1 MTLITPQQPESG
13 YVEIPYGADHAA
25 TDVGWTLTRIPNVQ
39 EIPGYFKLWI
49 PRGRVTRI
57 ALLVFG
63 AGSEYGTMCLSYG
76 KLPTSWDD
84 QGPFAR
90 HGSVPVDQLDNT
102 TFQFSGNGQ
111 VINQVSSTPL
121 PYGDAFI
128 YGAIAGGNPY
138 ALQVVMEAIPVPVDP
153 PVPAPVKVQKCTLN
167 AGTTRLV
174 ILTGGRNPKS
184 TETKPNKIVME
195 F

>member
-25 TDVGWTLTRIPNVQ
+25 TDVGWTTHAV
-39 EIPGYFKLWI
+39 PGYFKLWI
-49 PRGRVTRI
+49 PRNRVTRI

-63 AGSEYGTMCLSYG
+63 AGSEYGTICLRYG
-76 KLPTSWDD
+76 ALLEPWDD
-84 QGPFAR
+84 QGPFSR
-90 HGSVPVDQLDNT
+90 HGTVEVDDLNSHV
-102 TFQFSGNGQ
+102 FQFSGNGQ
-111 VINQVSSTPL
+111 VINQVSQTPL

-138 ALQVVMEAIPVPVDP
+138 ALQVVMEALPAVVVP
-153 PVPAPVKVQKCTLN
+153 PVEPSPAVKVQKCALK
-167 AGTTRLV
+167 AGTTKL
-174 ILTGGRNPKS
+174 IIKTGGRIPLLTTVKA
-184 TETKPNKIVME
+184 NKIVME